1 MQRPIL
7 PIDFWKT
14 LKPAGRSPA
23 GARKA
28 IPGRLHLLVPQLE
41 IHQHAASIHYRRTAG
56 GPGNRHSWFYDK
68 AATRKTYAGPLCFPF
83 QRH

>member
-56 GPGNRHSWFYDK
+56 GGLGTAILGSMTK
-68 AATRKTYAGPLCFPF
+68 PLHEKLMQGRFVF
-83 QRH
+83 H